1 MNKRINFVFGFI
13 VLIFAILVL
22 RLGYLQI
29 AQGSHYKQLIKNDEN
44 ITVNESVPRGR
55 ILDRNGKV
63 LVDNASKWQL
73 HILKSKTTQQ
83 EMLDTAKNYLT
94 LLKWIQI
101 KLLNEIKRFLG
112 TNTS

>member
-44 ITVNESVPRGR
+44 ITVNESVPRG

-73 HILKSKTTQQ
+73 HILEIEKQ
-83 EMLDTAKNYLT
+83 
-94 LLKWIQI
+94 
-101 KLLNEIKRFLG
+101 LNKKC
-112 TNTS
+112 

>member
-73 HILKSKTTQQ
+73 HIL
-83 EMLDTAKNYLT
+83 
-94 LLKWIQI
+94 
-101 KLLNEIKRFLG
+101 EIENNSTR
-112 TNTS
+112 NVRYC